1 MKKTV
6 KIVEEKPSIPTDEEI
21 EKKAENY
28 AHDSYKT
35 PENKE
40 GDTIVQRVGQ
50 NPYGYS
56 KHVKQSKKHFLA
68 GYKQALKDLG
78 YADN

>member
-1 MKKTV
+1 MNK
-6 KIVEEKPSIPTDEEI
+6 EI
-21 EKKAENY
+21 KEKAENY